1 MLNHMLIFIVFSKLK
16 GELNK
21 VLYYCRNPFIVTCF
35 SVNNVF
41 LTGKGI
47 LKVDN
52 VNLKLPVDITFSKL
66 TVKPLIT
73 S

>member
-21 VLYYCRNPFIVTCF
+21 VLYYYRNPFIVTCF

-41 LTGKGI
+41 LTGKDI

-52 VNLKLPVDITFSKL
+52 VNLKGITFSKL
-66 TVKPLIT
+66 TVTPLIT